1 MRKANQVETNKR
13 LKRQTEIALHRIRLF
28 HQIGLTL
35 LKQQPLI
42 GELKQLYEPL
52 NSDTQAKIKRFANP
66 DKGGYTRKQLEEL
79 LMLCSDEKKPFPLG
93 FKLIERLLSIPLP
106 QRERLQRQMVKKGW
120 RRRELDHQIAL
131 IRPNNSWKGG
141 RQVERLPS
149 ANGVLPELWHMSKEW
164 ADRASSI
171 ANKYPDSLKV
181 LNEADRNRFTR
192 VTAMIQ
198 KLRRSLAVHLQKAP
212 ASNS

>member
-1 MRKANQVETNKR
+1 MHKANQLDKYER
-13 LKRQTEIALHRIRLF
+13 LRRQTDNALNKIRLYY
-28 HQIGLTL
+28 QIGTTL
-35 LKQQPLI
+35 LKQHPLND
-42 GELKQLYEPL
+42 ELKQLYDPL

-66 DKGGYTRKQLEEL
+66 DKGGYTKMQLEEL
-79 LMLCSDEKKPFPLG
+79 LKLCREEEKPFPLG
-93 FKLIERLLSIPLP
+93 FKLIERLLSISLP

-141 RQVERLPS
+141 RQVKRLPS

-164 ADRASSI
+164 ADRASII

-181 LNEADRNRFTR
+181 LNETDRNRFAK

-198 KLRRSLAVHLQKAP
+198 KLRRSLTVHLQKAP